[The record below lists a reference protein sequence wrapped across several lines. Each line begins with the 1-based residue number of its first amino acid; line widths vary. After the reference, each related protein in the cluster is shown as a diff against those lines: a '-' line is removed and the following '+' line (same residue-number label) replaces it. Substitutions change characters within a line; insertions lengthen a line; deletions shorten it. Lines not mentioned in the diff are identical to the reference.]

1 MSQQRYRLGN
11 MDCANCAREVQ
22 SALER
27 LPGVE
32 SAVVD
37 FASSELQIEGDVAF
51 DALKARVEALGKTIE
66 APDLLKTY
74 MIGNMDCAG
83 CAHEVEAAVSK
94 LEGVHF
100 AEVNFLSN
108 KLQLIGDVD
117 YARLKD
123 RVESLGKTISI
134 DAPVQSLDVGSTRRA
149 GVFGFWDFLLERP
162 ASRMA
167 VYGGA
172 LLLLAIGLDLSAIA
186 SPDLSNLA
194 YVLAMAVAIRPIAL
208 SGINSLRISREF
220 NINLLMT
227 VAALGALV
235 LGEFLEAATVIF
247 LFAIGEAL
255 EGYTADRAR
264 DSLRG
269 LMALKPPTANRIVGA
284 RTEVVPVEA
293 LRISD
298 WIRVLPGERI
308 PMDGTVLAG
317 NSAVDQAHITGES
330 LPVERTPGDEVYA
343 GSINGAA
350 TLDLRVDRLAQ
361 DNTLSRIIELLQKSQ
376 SRRAPSQRLIDRF
389 AHVYTPVVA
398 ISALGVA
405 FIPPLIFA
413 QPFWDSAAGT
423 GWLYRA
429 LSMLVIAC
437 PCALVIS
444 TPVTV
449 ISAITS
455 AARRGVLIKGGAHLE
470 ALARVKAIAF
480 DKTGTLTRGKLDVV
494 ATSTGDCDH
503 AAACQPCDELISLA
517 ASVEAQSTHPFAQ
530 AIQTA
535 ASANG
540 IEYGAAA
547 EVETL
552 AGFGVRGK
560 VNGQRVTVGSHGFFD
575 NEFDHTA
582 RLCAVARDFESAG
595 QSAVMVHDGDQ
606 VRGVIALTDMPR
618 EESGRVVGEL
628 RNMGMASVMLT
639 GDNEIVAK
647 LIAEQVG
654 VDRFRAGL
662 LPEDKVEAV
671 ENLETEYQRVAMVGD
686 GINDSPALAAATVG
700 VAMGAAGSAQA
711 METADIVLMAD
722 KLDLLPK
729 TIRRARFARRLIR
742 ENIALSIGLKLV
754 FLLLALTG
762 NVTMLAAVF
771 ADMGMSLAVTLNGMR
786 ALRE

>member
-1 MSQQRYRLGN
+1 MSHKRYRLGN

-27 LPGVE
+27 IPGVQ

-37 FASSELQIEGDVAF
+37 FASSEVLIDGDASF
-51 DALKARVEALGKTIE
+51 DMLKARVEALGKTIE
-66 APDLLKTY
+66 APDVLKTY

-94 LEGVHF
+94 LNGVHF
-100 AEVNFLSN
+100 AEVDFLSN

-134 DAPVQSLDVGSTRRA
+134 DTLAQSQDVDSTRRA
-149 GVFGFWDFLLERP
+149 GVIGFWDFLLERP

-172 LLLLAIGLDLSAIA
+172 LLFLAIGLDLSAIA
-186 SPDLSNLA
+186 PPDISNLV
-194 YVLAMAVAIRPIAL
+194 YVLAMTVAIRPIAV

-255 EGYTADRAR
+255 EGFTTDRAR

-269 LMALKPPTANRIVGA
+269 LVALKPPVAHRIAGDL
-284 RTEVVPVEA
+284 TEVVPVEA

-298 WIRVLPGERI
+298 RIRVLPGERI
-308 PMDGTVLAG
+308 PMDGTVLTG

-330 LPVERTPGDEVYA
+330 LPLERSPGDEVYA

-350 TLDLRVDRLAQ
+350 TLDLRVERLAQ
-361 DNTLSRIIELLQKSQ
+361 DNTLSRIIELLQNAQ
-376 SRRAPSQRLIDRF
+376 SRRAPVQRLIDRF

-398 ISALGVA
+398 ISAIGVA
-405 FIPPLIFA
+405 FIPPLLFG
-413 QPFWDSAAGT
+413 QPFWDSETGT

-470 ALARVKAIAF
+470 ALAGVKAIAF

-494 ATSTGDCDH
+494 ATATGDCDH
-503 AAACQPCDELISLA
+503 AVSCQPCDELISLA
-517 ASVEAQSTHPFAQ
+517 ASVEAQSTHPLAQ
-530 AIQTA
+530 AIQATA
-535 ASANG
+535 CAKG

-547 EVETL
+547 EVESLT
-552 AGFGVRGK
+552 GFGVRGK
-560 VNGQRVTVGSHGFFD
+560 VNGQPVTIGSHSFFD
-575 NEFDHTA
+575 NEFDLTA
-582 RLCAVARDFESAG
+582 QLCAIARDFESAG

-606 VRGVIALTDMPR
+606 VRGVIGLTDMPR
-618 EESGRVVGEL
+618 VESKRVVSEL
-628 RNMGMASVMLT
+628 REMGLASVMLT
-639 GDNEIVAK
+639 GDNEIVAES
-647 LIAEQVG
+647 IAGQVG

-662 LPEDKVEAV
+662 LPQDKVDAV
-671 ENLETEYQRVAMVGD
+671 ENLETEYQQVAMVGD

-722 KLDLLPK
+722 KLDLLPR

-742 ENIALSIGLKLV
+742 ENIVLSIGLKLV

>member
-1 MSQQRYRLGN
+1 MAQKRYRLGN

-22 SALER
+22 SAVER

-32 SAVVD
+32 AAVVD
-37 FASSELQIEGDVAF
+37 FASSELRISGEVAF
-51 DALKARVEALGKTIE
+51 DALKTRVEALGRTIE
-66 APDLLKTY
+66 APELLKTY

-83 CAHEVEAAVSK
+83 CAREIEAAVSK
-94 LEGVHF
+94 LDGVHF
-100 AEVNFLSN
+100 AEVNFLSRE
-108 KLQLIGDVD
+108 LQLIGAVE
-117 YARLKD
+117 YEQLAE
-123 RVESLGKTISI
+123 RVEALGKTISI
-134 DAPVQSLDVGSTRRA
+134 AAPDQSQELEPPRRA

-167 VYGGA
+167 VYGGI
-172 LLLLAIGLDLSAIA
+172 LLLLAIALDLSALIPA
-186 SPDLSNLA
+186 DLSNLI
-194 YVLAMAVAIRPIAL
+194 YVLAMTVAIRPIAV

-227 VAALGALV
+227 IAALGALI

-255 EGYTADRAR
+255 EGYTTDRAR

-269 LMALKPPTANRIVGA
+269 LVALKPPTANRIIGE
-284 RTEVVPVEA
+284 RTEVIPVEA
-293 LRISD
+293 LRIAD
-298 WIRVLPGERI
+298 RIRVLPGERI

-330 LPVERTPGDEVYA
+330 LPVERCPDDEVYA

-350 TLDLRVDRLAQ
+350 VLDLRVDRLAQ
-361 DNTLSRIIELLQKSQ
+361 DNTLSRIIDLLQKSQ

-389 AHVYTPVVA
+389 AHVYTPLVA
-398 ISALGVA
+398 LSALGVA
-405 FIPPLIFA
+405 LIPPLLFS
-413 QPFWDSAAGT
+413 QPFWDSAAGS

-470 ALARVKAIAF
+470 ALAGLKAIAF

-503 AAACQPCDELISLA
+503 AAACQPCEELISLA
-517 ASVEAQSTHPFAQ
+517 AAVEAQSAHPFAL

-535 ASANG
+535 ASAKG
-540 IEYGAAA
+540 INYGLAA

-552 AGFGVRGK
+552 TGFGVRGL
-560 VNGQRVTVGSHGFFD
+560 VGDQRVTIGSHRFFD
-575 NEFDHTA
+575 NEFNHT
-582 RLCAVARDFESAG
+582 RQLCALARDFESAG
-595 QSAVMVHDGDQ
+595 KSAVMVHDGDQ

-618 EESGRVVGEL
+618 AESKRVVSEL
-628 RNMGMASVMLT
+628 RAMGMASVMLT
-639 GDNEIVAK
+639 GDNKNVAES
-647 LIAEQVG
+647 IAGVVG

-662 LPEDKVEAV
+662 LPQDKVDAV
-671 ENLETEYQRVAMVGD
+671 ENLATEYQRVAMVGD
-686 GINDSPALAAATVG
+686 GINDTPALAAATVG

-711 METADIVLMAD
+711 METADVVLLAD
-722 KLDLLPK
+722 KLDLLPA

-742 ENIALSIGLKLV
+742 ENIVLSIGLKLV

-786 ALRE
+786 ALRD

>member
-11 MDCANCAREVQ
+11 MDCENCAREVQ
-22 SALER
+22 TAVES

-37 FASSELQIEGDVAF
+37 FVSSELRVSGDVSF
-51 DALKARVEALGKTIE
+51 DVVKTRVEGLGKTIE
-66 APDLLKTY
+66 LPDHLKTY
-74 MIGNMDCAG
+74 KIGNMDCAG
-83 CAHEVEAAVSK
+83 CAREVEAAVCK
-94 LEGVHF
+94 LDGVHF
-100 AEVNFLSN
+100 AEVNFLSSEM
-108 KLQLIGDVD
+108 QLIGDVD
-117 YARLKD
+117 YDRLKHQ
-123 RVESLGKTISI
+123 VEALGKSISV
-134 DAPVQSLDVGSTRRA
+134 DAPSQSQNLDTTRRT

-172 LLLLAIGLDLSAIA
+172 LLLVAIILDLSAIA
-186 SPDLSNLA
+186 PPSVRDLV
-194 YVLAMAVAIRPIAL
+194 YVMAMAIAIKPIAI
-208 SGINSLRISREF
+208 SGFRSLRISREF

-227 VAALGALV
+227 VAAIGALV

-255 EGYTADRAR
+255 EGYTTDRAR

-269 LMALKPPTANRIVGA
+269 LVSLKPPTANRIVGD

-293 LRISD
+293 LRIAER
-298 WIRVLPGERI
+298 IRVLPGERI

-330 LPVERTPGDEVYA
+330 LPVERSPGDEVYA
-343 GSINGAA
+343 GSINGIAA
-350 TLDLRVDRLAQ
+350 LDLRVDRLAR
-361 DNTLSRIIELLQKSQ
+361 DNTLSRIIELLQNTQ

-389 AHVYTPVVA
+389 AHVYTPLVA
-398 ISALGVA
+398 LSALAVA
-405 FIPPLIFA
+405 LIPPLFFG
-413 QPFWDSAAGT
+413 QPFWDSATGS

-429 LSMLVIAC
+429 LAMLVIAC

-470 ALARVKAIAF
+470 ALAGVKAIAF
-480 DKTGTLTRGKLDVV
+480 DKTGTLTSGKLDVV
-494 ATSTGDCDH
+494 ATRTGDCDH
-503 AAACQPCDELISLA
+503 NTACQLCDDLISLA
-517 ASVEAQSTHPFAQ
+517 ASVEAQSSHPFAH
-530 AIQTA
+530 AIQAA

-540 IEYGAAA
+540 IQYGAAA

-560 VNGQRVTVGSHGFFD
+560 VNDQRVTIGSHSFFD
-575 NEFDHTA
+575 NEFNHTSH
-582 RLCAVARDFESAG
+582 LCAIAQDYESAG

-606 VRGVIALTDMPR
+606 VRGVIALSDMPR
-618 EESGRVVGEL
+618 EESKRVVGKLREL
-628 RNMGMASVMLT
+628 GMISVMLT
-639 GDNEIVAK
+639 GDNKTVAES
-647 LIAEQVG
+647 IAGQVG
-654 VDRFRAGL
+654 VDRFQAGL
-662 LPEDKVEAV
+662 LPQDKVHAV
-671 ENLETEYQRVAMVGD
+671 ENLEHEYQRVAMVGD
-686 GINDSPALAAATVG
+686 GINDTPALAAASVG
-700 VAMGAAGSAQA
+700 VAMGGAGSAQA
-711 METADIVLMAD
+711 METADVVLMAD
-722 KLDLLPK
+722 KLDLLPV
-729 TIRRARFARRLIR
+729 TIQRARFARRLIR

-762 NVTMLAAVF
+762 NVTMLVAVF

>member
-1 MSQQRYRLGN
+1 MSQQRYCLGN

-37 FASSELQIEGDVAF
+37 FASSQLQLEGEVAF
-51 DALKARVEALGKTIE
+51 DILKARVEALGKTI
-66 APDLLKTY
+66 
-74 MIGNMDCAG
+74 
-83 CAHEVEAAVSK
+83 
-94 LEGVHF
+94 
-100 AEVNFLSN
+100 
-108 KLQLIGDVD
+108 
-117 YARLKD
+117 
-123 RVESLGKTISI
+123 SI
-134 DAPVQSLDVGSTRRA
+134 DAPAQSQGVDTTRRA

-172 LLLLAIGLDLSAIA
+172 LLLLAIGIDLSAIVP
-186 SPDLSNLA
+186 PDLGNLA

-269 LMALKPPTANRIVGA
+269 LVALKPPTANRIMGA
-284 RTEVVPVEA
+284 RSEVVPVEA

-298 WIRVLPGERI
+298 RIRVLPGERI

-330 LPVERTPGDEVYA
+330 LPVERSPGDEVYA

-350 TLDLRVDRLAQ
+350 ALDLRVDRLAQ
-361 DNTLSRIIELLQKSQ
+361 DNTLSRIIELLQNSQ

-389 AHVYTPVVA
+389 AHVYTPLVA

-405 FIPPLIFA
+405 VVPPLLFG
-413 QPFWDSAAGT
+413 QLFWNSAAET

-429 LSMLVIAC
+429 LSMLVISC

-455 AARRGVLIKGGAHLE
+455 AARRGALIKGGAYLE
-470 ALARVKAIAF
+470 ALAGVKAIAF

-494 ATSTGDCDH
+494 ATSTGDCEH

-535 ASANG
+535 ANANG

-560 VNGQRVTVGSHGFFD
+560 VNGQRVTVGSHNFFD

-618 EESGRVVGEL
+618 EESRRVVGEL
-628 RNMGMASVMLT
+628 REIGMASVMLT
-639 GDNEIVAK
+639 GDNETVAES
-647 LIAEQVG
+647 IAGQVG

-662 LPEDKVEAV
+662 LPQDKVDAV

-711 METADIVLMAD
+711 METADVVLLAD
-722 KLDLLPK
+722 KLDLLPA

>member
-1 MSQQRYRLGN
+1 MAEKRYRLGN

-22 SALER
+22 SAVER

-32 SAVVD
+32 AAVVD
-37 FASSELQIEGDVAF
+37 FASSELRISGEVAF
-51 DALKARVEALGKTIE
+51 DALKARVEALGKTIG
-66 APDLLKTY
+66 APELLKTY

-83 CAHEVEAAVSK
+83 CAREVEAAVSK
-94 LEGVHF
+94 LDGVHF
-100 AEVNFLSN
+100 AEVNFLS
-108 KLQLIGDVD
+108 KELQLIGAVE
-117 YARLKD
+117 YEQLAE
-123 RVESLGKTISI
+123 RVEALGKTISI
-134 DAPVQSLDVGSTRRA
+134 DRPPQSQEIEPPRRA

-167 VYGGA
+167 VYGGI
-172 LLLLAIGLDLSAIA
+172 LLLLAIALDLFALVP
-186 SPDLSNLA
+186 PDLSNLI
-194 YVLAMAVAIRPIAL
+194 YVLAMAVAIRPIAV
-208 SGINSLRISREF
+208 SGVNSLRISREF

-227 VAALGALV
+227 VAALGAVV

-255 EGYTADRAR
+255 EGYTTDRAR

-269 LMALKPPTANRIVGA
+269 LVALKPPTANRIIGE

-293 LRISD
+293 LRIAD
-298 WIRVLPGERI
+298 RIRVLPGERI

-330 LPVERTPGDEVYA
+330 LPVERCPDDEVYA

-350 TLDLRVDRLAQ
+350 VLELRVDRLAQ
-361 DNTLSRIIELLQKSQ
+361 DNTLSRIIDLLQKSQ
-376 SRRAPSQRLIDRF
+376 SRRAPSQRLVDRF
-389 AHVYTPVVA
+389 AHVYTPLVA
-398 ISALGVA
+398 LSALGVA
-405 FIPPLIFA
+405 LIPPLLFS

-470 ALARVKAIAF
+470 ALAGLKAIAF

-503 AAACQPCDELISLA
+503 AAACQPCEELISLA
-517 ASVEAQSTHPFAQ
+517 AAVEAQSAHPFAQ

-535 ASANG
+535 ASAKG
-540 IEYGAAA
+540 IDYGAAA

-552 AGFGVRGK
+552 TGFGVRGL
-560 VNGQRVTVGSHGFFD
+560 VGDQRVTIGSHRFFD
-575 NEFDHTA
+575 NEFNHT
-582 RLCAVARDFESAG
+582 RQLCALARDFESAG
-595 QSAVMVHDGDQ
+595 KSAVMVHDGDQ

-618 EESGRVVGEL
+618 AESKRVVSEL
-628 RNMGMASVMLT
+628 RAMGMASVMLT
-639 GDNEIVAK
+639 GDNKSVAES
-647 LIAEQVG
+647 IAGVVG

-662 LPEDKVEAV
+662 LPQDKVDAV
-671 ENLETEYQRVAMVGD
+671 ENLATEYQRVAMVGD
-686 GINDSPALAAATVG
+686 GINDTPALAAATVG

-711 METADIVLMAD
+711 METADVVLLAD
-722 KLDLLPK
+722 KLDLLPA
-729 TIRRARFARRLIR
+729 TIRRARFALRLIR
-742 ENIALSIGLKLV
+742 ENIVLSIGLKLV

-786 ALRE
+786 ALRD

>member
-1 MSQQRYRLGN
+1 MAQKRYRLGN

-22 SALER
+22 SAVER

-32 SAVVD
+32 AAVVD
-37 FASSELQIEGDVAF
+37 FASSELRISGEVAF
-51 DALKARVEALGKTIE
+51 DALKTRVEALGRTIE
-66 APDLLKTY
+66 APELLKTY

-83 CAHEVEAAVSK
+83 CAREIEVAVSK
-94 LEGVHF
+94 LDGVHF
-100 AEVNFLSN
+100 AEVNFLSRE
-108 KLQLIGDVD
+108 LQLIGAVE
-117 YARLKD
+117 YEQLAE
-123 RVESLGKTISI
+123 RVEALGKTISI
-134 DAPVQSLDVGSTRRA
+134 VAPDQPQELEPPRRA

-167 VYGGA
+167 VYGGI
-172 LLLLAIGLDLSAIA
+172 LLLLAIALDLSALVPA
-186 SPDLSNLA
+186 GLSNLI
-194 YVLAMAVAIRPIAL
+194 YVLAMTVAIRPIAV
-208 SGINSLRISREF
+208 SGINSLCISREF

-227 VAALGALV
+227 IAALGALF

-255 EGYTADRAR
+255 EGYTTDRAR

-269 LMALKPPTANRIVGA
+269 LVALKPPTANRIIGE

-293 LRISD
+293 LRIAD
-298 WIRVLPGERI
+298 RIRVLAGERI

-330 LPVERTPGDEVYA
+330 LPVERCPDDEVYA

-350 TLDLRVDRLAQ
+350 VLDLRVDRLAQ
-361 DNTLSRIIELLQKSQ
+361 DNTLSRIIDLLQKSQ

-389 AHVYTPVVA
+389 AHVYTPLVA
-398 ISALGVA
+398 LGALGVA
-405 FIPPLIFA
+405 LIPPLLFS
-413 QPFWDSAAGT
+413 QPFWDSAAGS

-470 ALARVKAIAF
+470 ALAGLKAIAF

-503 AAACQPCDELISLA
+503 AAACQPCEELISLA
-517 ASVEAQSTHPFAQ
+517 AAVEAQSAHPFAQ

-535 ASANG
+535 ASAKG
-540 IEYGAAA
+540 INYGLAA

-552 AGFGVRGK
+552 TGFGVRGL
-560 VNGQRVTVGSHGFFD
+560 VGDQRVTIGSHRFFD
-575 NEFDHTA
+575 NEFNHTRQLRA
-582 RLCAVARDFESAG
+582 LARDFESAG
-595 QSAVMVHDGDQ
+595 KSAVMVHDGDQ

-618 EESGRVVGEL
+618 AESKRVVSEL
-628 RNMGMASVMLT
+628 RAMGMASVMLT
-639 GDNEIVAK
+639 GDNKSVAES
-647 LIAEQVG
+647 IAGVVG

-662 LPEDKVEAV
+662 LPQDKVDAV
-671 ENLETEYQRVAMVGD
+671 ENLATEYQRVAMVGD
-686 GINDSPALAAATVG
+686 GINDTPALAAATVG

-711 METADIVLMAD
+711 METADVVLLAD
-722 KLDLLPK
+722 KLDLLPA
-729 TIRRARFARRLIR
+729 TIRRARFALRLIR
-742 ENIALSIGLKLV
+742 ENIVLSIGLKLV

-786 ALRE
+786 ALRD